1 MPKLLTQLWESWLS
15 VFWEMSG
22 IQETEVPAH
31 TIQQVGGEKREQGV
45 RGNRSPGL
53 RGLSVRGFMYREE
66 LRVQEGDSW

>member
-22 IQETEVPAH
+22 LQETEVPAH

-45 RGNRSPGL
+45 VSAVNKYSKQEDRKEKT
-53 RGLSVRGFMYREE
+53 FDYFRE
-66 LRVQEGDSW
+66 GG

>member
-1 MPKLLTQLWESWLS
+1 
-15 VFWEMSG
+15 MSG
-22 IQETEVPAH
+22 LQETEVPAH